1 MADGRRDALTYRS
14 SMRLSLLVLALVI
27 AACAVP
33 SPEAANAPTAIPSP
47 EVAATPSPA
56 PSASPEPTAS
66 PLPDASSGQVAH
78 LEGPNIAVATTAFPV
93 VVSFALHAAPID
105 ADAEGRVRLGLEWYL
120 DSLER
125 FRESGA
131 TDRSQLSL
139 GGRFGDAVFA
149 GMRESATPGL
159 KRKFAIGSFKID
171 RLLVKPWGTRAVV
184 EVTATILDK
193 AVDGSAPDQSE
204 TGKLRMIGDKPTV
217 VDGWDSANG
226 RWFNGPQVT
235 SQSDARGNVAFWL
248 ADLLRSESW
257 IPGSAFETFVGS
269 SGETPYA
276 RARIQYVRTLDR
288 TLRSRTFEDVT
299 ATVERYETFT
309 EIHDGLA
316 TVRLA
321 GTVVTSDANGR
332 NQRQPFERRVVILHG
347 QNHPEVVDEEITP
360 GAWLSGGDLALSV
373 RDHNFA

>member
-1 MADGRRDALTYRS
+1 MADGQRDPLTYRS
-14 SMRLSLLVLALVI
+14 SMRLGVLVLALVT

-33 SPEAANAPTAIPSP
+33 PPEAANAPTAIPSL

-56 PSASPEPTAS
+56 PFALPEPTAS
-66 PLPDASSGQVAH
+66 PVPDASSGQVAH

-93 VVSFALHAAPID
+93 VASFALHAAPID
-105 ADAEGRVRLGLEWYL
+105 ANAEGAVRLGLEWYL
-120 DSLER
+120 DSLDR

-139 GGRFGDAVFA
+139 GGKFGDAVFA
-149 GMRESATPGL
+149 GMKGSGTPGV

-193 AVDGSAPDQSE
+193 TVDGSAPDQSE
-204 TGKLRMIGDKPTV
+204 TGRLRMIGDKPTV
-217 VDGWDSANG
+217 VDGWDGANG
-226 RWFNGPQVT
+226 RWFNGPQTT

-248 ADLLRSESW
+248 ADLLRNESW
-257 IPGSAFETFVGS
+257 IPGSWRETSFGPG
-269 SGETPYA
+269 GETPYA
-276 RARIQYVRTLDR
+276 RAKNQYMNTLDR
-288 TLRSRTFEDVT
+288 TLSSRTFEDVT
-299 ATVERYETFT
+299 ATVERYETFS
-309 EIHDGLA
+309 EIVDGLA
-316 TVRLA
+316 TVRLV

-360 GAWLSGGDLALSV
+360 GMWLSGGELALDV
-373 RDHNFA
+373 RDHNSA

>member
-1 MADGRRDALTYRS
+1 
-14 SMRLSLLVLALVI
+14 MRIGVVALALVMV
-27 AACAVP
+27 ACAAP
-33 SPEAANAPTAIPSP
+33 PPEAANAPTTTPSVD
-47 EVAATPSPA
+47 VAATPTPA
-56 PSASPEPTAS
+56 PSATPEPS
-66 PLPDASSGQVAH
+66 PSPVAEVAPALDAR

-93 VVSFALHAAPID
+93 VASFALHAAPID

-120 DSLER
+120 DSLDR

-139 GGRFGDAVFA
+139 GGKFGDAVFS
-149 GMRESATPGL
+149 GMKGSGTPGV

-204 TGKLRMIGDKPTV
+204 TGRLRMIGDKPTV
-217 VDGWDSANG
+217 VDGWDGANG
-226 RWFNGPQVT
+226 RWFNGPQLA

-257 IPGSAFETFVGS
+257 IPGSPRETSFGPG
-269 SGETPYA
+269 GETPYA
-276 RARIQYVRTLDR
+276 RARNQYLSTLDR
-288 TLRSRTFEDVT
+288 TLSSRTFEDVT
-299 ATVERYETFT
+299 ATVERYQTFS
-309 EIHDGLA
+309 EIVDGLA

-332 NQRQPFERRVVILHG
+332 N
-347 QNHPEVVDEEITP
+347 
-360 GAWLSGGDLALSV
+360 
-373 RDHNFA
+373 

>member
-1 MADGRRDALTYRS
+1 MADGQRDPLTYRS
-14 SMRLSLLVLALVI
+14 SMRLSLLVLALVT

-33 SPEAANAPTAIPSP
+33 PPEAANAPTAIPSL

-56 PSASPEPTAS
+56 SSALPESTAP

-93 VVSFALHAAPID
+93 VASFALHAAPID
-105 ADAEGRVRLGLEWYL
+105 ANAEGAARLGLEWYL
-120 DSLER
+120 DSLDR

-139 GGRFGDAVFA
+139 GGKFGDAVFA
-149 GMRESATPGL
+149 GMKGSGTPGV

-171 RLLVKPWGTRAVV
+171 RLLVKPWGTGAVV

-193 AVDGSAPDQSE
+193 AVDGSVPDQSE
-204 TGKLRMIGDKPTV
+204 TGRLRMIGDKPTV
-217 VDGWDSANG
+217 VDGWDGANG
-226 RWFNGPQVT
+226 RWFNGPQTT

-248 ADLLRSESW
+248 ADLLRVESW
-257 IPGSAFETFVGS
+257 IPGSPRETAVGPG
-269 SGETPYA
+269 GETAYG
-276 RARIQYVRTLDR
+276 RARIQDLSALDR
-288 TLRSRTFEDVT
+288 TLSSRTFEDVT
-299 ATVERYETFT
+299 ATVERYETFS
-309 EIHDGLA
+309 EIVDGLA
-316 TVRLA
+316 TVRLV

-347 QNHPEVVDEEITP
+347 QNHPEVVDEQLTS
-360 GAWLSGGDLALSV
+360 GVWLSGGDLALGV

>member
-1 MADGRRDALTYRS
+1 
-14 SMRLSLLVLALVI
+14 MRLSLLVLALVT

-33 SPEAANAPTAIPSP
+33 SPQAANAPMATPSL
-47 EVAATPSPA
+47 EVAATPSP
-56 PSASPEPTAS
+56 SSSPEPTAS

-93 VVSFALHAAPID
+93 VASFALHAAPID
-105 ADAEGRVRLGLEWYL
+105 ANAEGAVRLGLEWYL
-120 DSLER
+120 DSLDR

-131 TDRSQLSL
+131 TDRSQLSV

-149 GMRESATPGL
+149 GMSASWTPGV
-159 KRKFAIGSFKID
+159 KRKFAVGSFKID

-184 EVTATILDK
+184 EVTATIVDK
-193 AVDGSAPDQSE
+193 AVDGSVPDQSE

-226 RWFNGPQVT
+226 RWFNGPRTT
-235 SQSDARGNVAFWL
+235 SQSDARGNVAFWV

-257 IPGSAFETFVGS
+257 IPGSPRETSFGP
-269 SGETPYA
+269 GGDTPYA
-276 RARIQYVRTLDR
+276 RAKNQYLGTLDR
-288 TLRSRTFEDVT
+288 TLSSRTFEDVT
-299 ATVERYETFT
+299 ATVERYETFS
-309 EIHDGLA
+309 EIVDGLA
-316 TVRLA
+316 TVRLV

-347 QNHPEVVDEEITP
+347 QNHPEVVDEEMTP
-360 GAWLSGGDLALSV
+360 GVWLSGGDLALGV
-373 RDHNFA
+373 RDHNSA